1 MTIKCWIIDDEPA
14 AHKGIMIALE
24 EHKDFEVV
32 YHGYSVEQTLLE
44 SSVKP
49 DVVFLDIEMPS
60 KNGFELLNLWSGSLP
75 HVVFITAY
83 NQYAVTAFNNNALD
97 YLLKPIEQTRFDVM
111 TSKVR
116 QRIKEHEVLLK
127 RSAVEDFYNQIN
139 RRESPLEL
147 SVKTSDGLYRI
158 KQKDII
164 YIESV
169 SSHLA
174 FHYGDKTLLARD
186 AFKRLSLELDPK
198 FFFRTHKS
206 YIANSTHVIKVEK
219 GRFGDAIL
227 EMSNSHQIKM
237 SRRYNE
243 ILQQLGKN

>member
-24 EHKDFEVV
+24 DHTDFEVV
-32 YHGYSVEQTLLE
+32 YHGYSVEQTIRE
-44 SSVKP
+44 SLVKP

-60 KNGFELLNLWSGSLP
+60 KKGFELLELWPGFLP
-75 HVVFITAY
+75 HIVFITAY
-83 NQYAVTAFNNNALD
+83 DQYAVTAFNNNALD

-111 TSKVR
+111 TNKVR
-116 QRIKEHEVLLK
+116 QRIKEQEVMLK
-127 RSAVEDFYNQIN
+127 RTAVENFYDQIK
-139 RRESPLEL
+139 RQESLLEL
-147 SVKTSDGLYRI
+147 SVKTNDGLYRI

-169 SSHLA
+169 SNHLA
-174 FHYGDKTLLARD
+174 FHYSDKTLLSRYS
-186 AFKRLSLELDPK
+186 FKRLVLELDTQ

-206 YIANSTHVIKVEK
+206 YIVNTAHVIRVEK

-227 EMSNSHQIKM
+227 EMSNQQQIKM

-243 ILQQLGKN
+243 ILKPLGKK